1 MKMNHDT
8 EARYCKY
15 LKILEQKPAYRS
27 AFEESCDKYFGQE
40 GTQMPID
47 TRLYLMTFTPT
58 MISYVNWVLHQAA
71 ATGKNRLYFLSRD
84 GYQMYLI
91 AKRLVEMRKIPIE
104 CRYLYVSRFSMRIP
118 EYYLAIEKS
127 IDSICVG
134 GIDVTPLKI
143 VKRGGLTEEE
153 CRNTMAELGME
164 DAQNEILNYR
174 QVLQFKE
181 KLRTS
186 RYLKKYVYRHSKESY
201 SNAVGYLKQEGL
213 CRDGDF
219 AIVDSGWIGTLQ
231 RSVETLVQSVNP
243 DIRVEGYYF
252 GMYEYPPHISQ
263 NQFHAYYFSAKKG
276 LNRKACF
283 SNSLFET
290 ILSSEEGM
298 TMRYE
303 KTENGYVPVCDEQKN
318 PNAGQMKGN
327 IEALKL
333 YLQQLDME
341 QEEAFDLKSDR
352 KLVQQLMT
360 TFMSNPTMLEYEC
373 YGKNL
378 FSDDVLD
385 GAYKE
390 VAADLTWEQ
399 IKNQRLWNKL
409 LIVAGIKR
417 ATIHES
423 AWLEGSAVKASGGQ
437 AGKLTSE
444 LRHIRRY
451 KRCIYFRKQLKRKFI
466 PE

>member
-1 MKMNHDT
+1 MKMNRDR
-8 EARYCKY
+8 EKRYCKY
-15 LKILEQKPAYRS
+15 LKILEQNQAYRS
-27 AFEESCDKYFGQE
+27 AFKKSCDEYLGQV

-47 TRLYLMTFTPT
+47 TRLYLMTFAPT
-58 MISYVNWVLHQAA
+58 MVSYVNWVLYQAVQ
-71 ATGKNRLYFLSRD
+71 TGKNRLYFLSRD
-84 GYQMYLI
+84 GYQMHLI
-91 AKRLVEMRKIPIE
+91 AKRLVEIKKIPIE
-104 CRYLYVSRFSMRIP
+104 CRYLSVSRFSMRIP

-134 GIDVTPLKI
+134 GIDVTPVKI
-143 VKRGGLTEEE
+143 IKRGGLTEEE
-153 CRNTMAELGME
+153 CKNTIAELGME
-164 DAQNEILNYR
+164 HEQNKILNYR
-174 QVLQFKE
+174 QVIQFKE

-186 RYLKKYVYRHSKESY
+186 RYLKKYVYQHSKESY
-201 SNAVGYLKQEGL
+201 SNAIGYLKQEGL

-231 RSVETLVQSVNP
+231 RSIETLVQSVNP
-243 DIRVEGYYF
+243 NIRVEGYYF
-252 GMYEYPPHISQ
+252 GMYEYPQNISR

-290 ILSSEEGM
+290 ILSSDEGM

-303 KTENGYVPVCDEQKN
+303 KTENGYVPVWDEQKN
-318 PNAGQMKGN
+318 PNVRQMKEN

-333 YLQQLDME
+333 YLQQLNMGKD
-341 QEEAFDLKSDR
+341 EAIDWKSDR
-352 KLVQQLMT
+352 KLVQKLMT
-360 TFMSNPTMLEYEC
+360 TFMSKPTMLEYEC

-399 IKNQRLWNKL
+399 IKNQRLWNKF
-409 LIVAGIKR
+409 LIVTGIKS

-437 AGKLTSE
+437 TGKLASE

-451 KRCIYFRKQLKRKFI
+451 KRCIYFRKQLKREK
-466 PE
+466 